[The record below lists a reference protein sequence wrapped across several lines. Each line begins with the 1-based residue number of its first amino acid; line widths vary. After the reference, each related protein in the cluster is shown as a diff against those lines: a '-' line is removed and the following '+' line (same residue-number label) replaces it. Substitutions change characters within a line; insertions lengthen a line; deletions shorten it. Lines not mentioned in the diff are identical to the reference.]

1 MSRLPRVY
9 IAGPMRN
16 YYQANAAAFDEAAE
30 VLRERGAD
38 PVSPIDLDRAD
49 GITPGDPIT
58 DIELRQCFKRDV
70 ELLLECDAVFLLP
83 EWSDSRGAK
92 AEYML
97 AAACNIPTIRAS
109 DHEYRLSVVL
119 VVELARRE
127 MKRKWHII
135 AGI

>member
-38 PVSPIDLDRAD
+38 PVSPIDLDRED
-49 GITPGDPIT
+49 GLVPGEPVT

-70 ELLLECDAVFLLP
+70 VELLECDAVLLLP
-83 EWSDSRGAK
+83 EWSDSQGAK

-97 AAACNIPTIRAS
+97 ATACNIPTIRVR
-109 DHEYRLSVVL
+109 DDNYRLSIVL

-127 MKRKWHII
+127 MKRKGHIV
-135 AGI
+135 ATF